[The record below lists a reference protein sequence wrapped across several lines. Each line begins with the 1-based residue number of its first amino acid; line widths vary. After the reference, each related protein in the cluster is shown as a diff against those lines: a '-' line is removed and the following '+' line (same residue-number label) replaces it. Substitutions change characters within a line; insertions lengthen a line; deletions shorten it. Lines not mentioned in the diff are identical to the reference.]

1 MKKAVYIAICH
12 ISKYSGT
19 ETKVD
24 IFSTLPEAKRYKARQ
39 EAHREV
45 VLCEIY
51 KSYKEEV

>member
-1 MKKAVYIAICH
+1 MKKAVYIVICH

-19 ETKVD
+19 TTNVD
-24 IFSTLPEAKRYKARQ
+24 IFNTLPEAKKYKTRQ